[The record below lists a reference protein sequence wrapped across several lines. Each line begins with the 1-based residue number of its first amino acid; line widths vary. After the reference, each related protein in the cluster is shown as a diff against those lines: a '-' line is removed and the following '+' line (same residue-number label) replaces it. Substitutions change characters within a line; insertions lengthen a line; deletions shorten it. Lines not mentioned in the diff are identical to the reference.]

1 MVAVM
6 PRPQVYDRDAMLDA
20 AEVLAVEGGVK
31 AVTIRAVAQRAGIS
45 NGAIYHAFGSRGGLV
60 GRAWVRAAR
69 RFLALQQQMVDA
81 ESEPIRAVIAAA
93 DAPAVFSTRYASS
106 ARLWLSTTR
115 EELIG
120 DAPAEVQAELRALDG
135 DLRALLI
142 RLSIAMWQRKD
153 AASVAVIE
161 DCVVGL
167 PTGLM
172 LRRPMP
178 PTNDTRRRLAA
189 AVEAI
194 LSVKLGDH
202 DARTPRNHRRH
213 SGFEPRR

>member
-1 MVAVM
+1 M

-20 AEVLAVEGGVK
+20 AEELAVEGGVK
-31 AVTIRAVAQRAGIS
+31 AVTIRAVSERAGIS

-69 RFLALQQQMVDA
+69 RFLALQRQAVDA
-81 ESEPIRAVIAAA
+81 EDDPVRAVVAAA
-93 DAPAVFSTRYASS
+93 DAPAVFSEQYPSS
-106 ARLWLSTTR
+106 ARLILGTPR
-115 EELIG
+115 EDLIG
-120 DAPAEVQAELRALDG
+120 GAPAEVQAELQALDT
-135 DLRALLI
+135 DLRNMLI
-142 RLSIAMWQRKD
+142 RLSIAVWDRKD

-194 LSVKLGDH
+194 LFHQVG
-202 DARTPRNHRRH
+202 R
-213 SGFEPRR
+213 